1 MIMKVGAMARTEVTL
16 DPIRVMWVKAEG
28 GLSGVGEAWSTL
40 ESKLPS
46 LKGRKFYGTYHDNV
60 YRACVAIIDEK
71 EAETFALPTWTIP
84 GGKYVREKVT
94 DYRSRVEVI
103 AETLE
108 AMAKECRAD
117 RSRPEVEFYKSQREI
132 ILLLPIL

>member
-1 MIMKVGAMARTEVTL
+1 MARLEVTL
-16 DPIRVMWVKAEG
+16 DPIRVMWVKAER

-103 AETLE
+103 AETFE

-117 RSRPEVEFYKSQREI
+117 RSRPEVEFYKSQSEI

>member
-1 MIMKVGAMARTEVTL
+1 MARAEVTL
-16 DPIRVMWVKAEG
+16 DPVRVMWVKAEG

-46 LKGRKFYGTYHDNV
+46 LKGRKFYGTYHNNV

-103 AETLE
+103 AETFE
-108 AMAKECRAD
+108 AMAKKECRAD

>member
-1 MIMKVGAMARTEVTL
+1 MARMEVTL
-16 DPIRVMWVKAEG
+16 DPIRVMWVTAEG
-28 GLSGVGEAWSTL
+28 GLTGVGEAWSAL

-46 LKGRKFYGTYHDNV
+46 LKGRKFYGAYHDNV

-71 EAETFALPTWTIP
+71 EAETFGLPTWTIP
-84 GGKYVREKVT
+84 GGKYLREKVA

-108 AMAKECRAD
+108 AMAREFRAD
-117 RSRPEVEFYKSQREI
+117 RSRPEVEFYKSQSEI

>member
-1 MIMKVGAMARTEVTL
+1 MARMEVTL
-16 DPIRVMWVKAEG
+16 DPIPVMWVKAEG

-46 LKGRKFYGTYHDNV
+46 LKGRKFYGTYHNNM

-71 EAETFALPTWTIP
+71 EAETFELPTWTIP
-84 GGKYVREKVT
+84 GGKYVCEKVA

-103 AETLE
+103 AETFE
-108 AMAKECRAD
+108 AMAKECSAD
-117 RSRPEVEFYKSQREI
+117 RSRPEVEFYKSQSEI

>member
-1 MIMKVGAMARTEVTL
+1 MARLEVTL

-28 GLSGVGEAWSTL
+28 GLSRVGEAWSTL

-46 LKGRKFYGTYHDNV
+46 LKGRKFYGAYHDEV

-71 EAETFALPTWTIP
+71 EAETFGLPTWTIP
-84 GGKYVREKVT
+84 EGRYVRERVA
-94 DYRSRVEVI
+94 DYRSRVEII
-103 AETLE
+103 AETFE
-108 AMAKECRAD
+108 AMAKECGAD
-117 RSRPEVEFYKSQREI
+117 RSRPEVEFYKSQSEI

>member
-1 MIMKVGAMARTEVTL
+1 MAITEVTL
-16 DPIRVMWVKAEG
+16 DPIRVMWVKAER
-28 GLSGVGEAWSTL
+28 GLSGVGEAWSAL

-46 LKGRKFYGTYHDNV
+46 LKGRKFYGTYSARDKV
-60 YRACVAIIDEK
+60 YRACVAIIEEK
-71 EAETFALPTWTIP
+71 EAETFGLPTWTIP
-84 GGKYVREKVT
+84 GGRYVRERVA

-103 AETLE
+103 AETFE

-117 RSRPEVEFYKSQREI
+117 RSRPEVEFYRSQSEI

>member
-1 MIMKVGAMARTEVTL
+1 MARMEVTL

-28 GLSGVGEAWSTL
+28 GLTGVRAAWSKL

-46 LKGRKFYGTYHDNV
+46 LKGRKFYGAYHDNV
-60 YRACVAIIDEK
+60 YLACVAIIDEK
-71 EAETFALPTWTIP
+71 EAETFGLPTWTIP
-84 GGKYVREKVT
+84 GGKYLREKVT

-108 AMAKECRAD
+108 AMAKEFGAD
-117 RSRPEVEFYKSQREI
+117 RSRPEVEFYKSQSEI

>member
-1 MIMKVGAMARTEVTL
+1 
-16 DPIRVMWVKAEG
+16 
-28 GLSGVGEAWSTL
+28 
-40 ESKLPS
+40 
-46 LKGRKFYGTYHDNV
+46 V

-71 EAETFALPTWTIP
+71 EAETFGLPTWTIP
-84 GGKYVREKVT
+84 GGKYAREKVT

-103 AETLE
+103 AETFE
-108 AMAKECRAD
+108 AMAKEFRAD

>member
-1 MIMKVGAMARTEVTL
+1 MARTEVTL
-16 DPIRVMWVKAEG
+16 DPIRVMWVEAEG

-46 LKGRKFYGTYHDNV
+46 LKGRKFYGAYHDNV

-71 EAETFALPTWTIP
+71 EAETFGLPTWTIP
-84 GGKYVREKVT
+84 GGKYAREKVA

-103 AETLE
+103 AETFE
-108 AMAKECRAD
+108 AMAKECSAD
-117 RSRPEVEFYKSQREI
+117 RSRPEVEFYKSQSEI

>member
-1 MIMKVGAMARTEVTL
+1 MARMEVTL
-16 DPIRVMWVKAEG
+16 DPIRVMWVKAER
-28 GLSGVGEAWSTL
+28 GLTGVGEAWSTL

-46 LKGRKFYGTYHDNV
+46 LKGRKFYGAYHDNV

-71 EAETFALPTWTIP
+71 EAKTFGLPTWTIP
-84 GGKYVREKVT
+84 GGKYVREKVA

-103 AETLE
+103 AETLD

-117 RSRPEVEFYKSQREI
+117 RSRPEVEFYKSQSEI

>member
-1 MIMKVGAMARTEVTL
+1 MAKTEVTL
-16 DPIRVMWVKAEG
+16 GPIRVMWVKAEG
-28 GLSGVGEAWSTL
+28 GLSGVGDAWSTL

-46 LKGRKFYGTYHDNV
+46 LKGRKFYGTFHNNT

-71 EAETFALPTWTIP
+71 EAETLGLPTATIP
-84 GGKYVREKVT
+84 EGKYARQKVA

-103 AETLE
+103 AETFE
-108 AMAKECRAD
+108 ALAKECCAD
-117 RSRPEVEFYKSQREI
+117 RSRPEVEFYKSQSEI

>member
-1 MIMKVGAMARTEVTL
+1 MARMEVTL
-16 DPIRVMWVKAEG
+16 DAIRVMWVKAEG
-28 GLSGVGEAWSTL
+28 GLSGVGEAWSML

-46 LKGRKFYGTYHDNV
+46 LKGRKFYGAYHDNV
-60 YRACVAIIDEK
+60 YRACVATIDEK
-71 EAETFALPTWTIP
+71 EAETFGLPTWTIP
-84 GGKYVREKVT
+84 GGKYAREKVA

-103 AETLE
+103 AETFE

-117 RSRPEVEFYKSQREI
+117 RSRPEVEFYKSQSEI

>member
-1 MIMKVGAMARTEVTL
+1 MARTEATL
-16 DPIRVMWVKAEG
+16 DPIRVMWVKAER

-46 LKGRKFYGTYHDNV
+46 LKRRKFYGTYHDNM

-71 EAETFALPTWTIP
+71 EAETLGLPTWTIP
-84 GGKYVREKVT
+84 GGRYIRERVA

-103 AETLE
+103 AETFE
-108 AMAKECRAD
+108 AMAKECSAD
-117 RSRPEVEFYKSQREI
+117 RSRPEVEFYKSQSEI
-132 ILLLPIL
+132 ILLLPVL

>member
-1 MIMKVGAMARTEVTL
+1 MARLEVTL
-16 DPIRVMWVKAEG
+16 DPIRVMWVKAER

-71 EAETFALPTWTIP
+71 EAETFGLPTWTIP
-84 GGKYVREKVT
+84 GGKYVREKVA

-103 AETLE
+103 AETFE
-108 AMAKECRAD
+108 AMAKECGAD
-117 RSRPEVEFYKSQREI
+117 RSRPEVEFYKSQSEI

>member
-1 MIMKVGAMARTEVTL
+1 MARTEVTL

-71 EAETFALPTWTIP
+71 EAETFGLQAWTIP
-84 GGKYVREKVT
+84 GGRYVRERVA

-103 AETLE
+103 AETFE
-108 AMAKECRAD
+108 AMAKECRTD
-117 RSRPEVEFYKSQREI
+117 RSRPEVEFYKSQSEI

>member
-1 MIMKVGAMARTEVTL
+1 MARMEVTL

-28 GLSGVGEAWSTL
+28 GLSGVGEAWSKL

-46 LKGRKFYGTYHDNV
+46 LKGRKFYGAYHDRM

-71 EAETFALPTWTIP
+71 EAETFGLPTWTIP
-84 GGKYVREKVT
+84 GGKYVREKVA

-103 AETLE
+103 AETFE
-108 AMAKECRAD
+108 AMAKECGAD
-117 RSRPEVEFYKSQREI
+117 RSRPEVEFYKSQSEI